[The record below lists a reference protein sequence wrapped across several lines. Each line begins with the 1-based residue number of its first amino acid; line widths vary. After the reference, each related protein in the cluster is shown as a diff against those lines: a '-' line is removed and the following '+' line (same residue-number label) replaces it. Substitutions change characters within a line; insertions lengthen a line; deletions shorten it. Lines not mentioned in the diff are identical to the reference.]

1 MAGRSR
7 KAGARYP
14 SGQLKPAPRE
24 PQGDTGAKAARAT
37 RRYLTQGSGKPE
49 LAAYP
54 LGVMCATGDISEGER
69 RAGCKYAWL
78 YSVRY
83 GRTGLAAIAW
93 EGAPTGP
100 NARQMSDA
108 ARAGLEQELG
118 VAQQAL
124 IGAGGSR
131 LKSVVDKLVVQE
143 RLPRWMTPRMPIA
156 ADLAEAEAAKRGLL
170 TLAELWNERM

>member
-7 KAGARYP
+7 KAGPRYP
-14 SGQLKPAPRE
+14 SGQLKRPGADLRT
-24 PQGDTGAKAARAT
+24 DAGAKAGRAA
-37 RRYLTQGSGKPE
+37 RRYLSQGGRPE

-78 YSVRY
+78 YSVRF

-93 EGAPTGP
+93 EGAPTGAS
-100 NARQMSDA
+100 ARQLSDA

-118 VAQQAL
+118 AAQDAL
-124 IGAGGSR
+124 IGVGGAR
-131 LKSVVDKLVVQE
+131 LKSVIDKLVVQE
-143 RLPRWMTPRMPIA
+143 RLPRWMTPRMPHA
-156 ADLAEAEAAKRGLL
+156 ADLVEARAAKRGLC
-170 TLAELWNERM
+170 TLAELWNERL